1 MNYLVIIEKA
11 GENYSAY
18 LPDVPGCVATG
29 RTKEETLK
37 NIKQAFNMHV
47 QGLKEDGIPLP
58 KPKTEAK
65 YISV

>member
-1 MNYLVIIEKA
+1 MNYLVIIEKV
-11 GENYSAY
+11 GKDYSAY
-18 LPDVPGCVATG
+18 LPDVPGCLAKG

-37 NIKQAFNMHV
+37 NIKLSFNVHV
-47 QGLKEDGIPLP
+47 QVLEEDGIQLP